1 MQRASDSVA
10 LFANGNNLHRY
21 GTFSGLFS
29 VLHTKHYYLFTAV
42 HIVCVPRSPVSSRIR
57 IFDDSSRRIFCCAV
71 LAEMSSSAL
80 MKRARVEPFAP
91 KMIRR
96 GAKRGGGGGAA
107 GGRMNE
113 TLLNSTPL
121 FVYVKLSF
129 VWFALLSF
137 DVISGG
143 FRFEV
148 LWPTWLLLR
157 NGYDA
162 FAYRGTTAH
171 LPYSAHVFSLF
182 FVCVTITSDLL
193 CFLFIPVPLLLFV
206 ASSYVWIHHIWQ
218 SSDRTFSTPAIVS
231 YVTVI
236 LFEYIWRYGYE
247 SPWLPYR
254 SLASALGLSRLL
266 PARKLESYDSPSPD
280 SFPWPLLMC
289 RPFAAHCIGYPIVM
303 FGFEARAFWTSWRM
317 KRKQREVAKSNEFY
331 TELLCA
337 AVPCAYEAGKR
348 YMFSH
353 VSPHGSYDNEVC
365 EYEIE
370 NPAIMSSATATTAGA
385 ACNNGNAN
393 NTVALYNPVPTVTT
407 TSKKARSSFSHKNGN
422 TRVQY
427 LRKQGNANSHAV
439 GNGTSHNGTSVHING
454 HEDTDTSSERGRSRS
469 PLVVRT
475 RSPMIVRVISGI
487 LQAILL
493 DPLMFLTRFVTS
505 LTTAASVTSPSTE
518 TNGSVDTYGSAG
530 PAPKSTTA
538 VDKFPHRQQL
548 IPPSGA
554 QPPTSGQGSGALP
567 ADEADDSQGD
577 AESEDGHQN
586 QNSTCSSSKS
596 SHAGSSS
603 RKKPARRARG
613 RTPQAPS
620 APFVESVPSSQP
632 NLLQVGNNTSYCN
645 SAANEWE
652 DASSFVENSSGKEP
666 KGNKKDK
673 ESNEIEKLRLD
684 LRAERDRNT
693 ELKSQ
698 EQKLR
703 TLLSEAK
710 TKQDQL
716 DVKLANVTRQRDQ
729 EKSNA
734 HLFERRL
741 NDLIVKKSEVD
752 AQLNAEKKR
761 NTELAQK
768 VDDLQHQLKSVPKP
782 AVNGIGKQL
791 AKENS
796 SDESLK
802 SKNALLERENK
813 NIRQELKNRE
823 ETIDERE
830 AELKQ
835 LREFRD
841 SHCEEKVRQI
851 IEQLQSKN
859 VHLEASL
866 RAENKLKQEL
876 FRALGVTRDQID
888 VLRER
893 VHYLEKQLPEF
904 ASPSATPPSSSSTQN
919 PFDTT
924 ETSQSCVFLSSSL
937 PLP

>member
-1 MQRASDSVA
+1 
-10 LFANGNNLHRY
+10 
-21 GTFSGLFS
+21 
-29 VLHTKHYYLFTAV
+29 
-42 HIVCVPRSPVSSRIR
+42 
-57 IFDDSSRRIFCCAV
+57 
-71 LAEMSSSAL
+71 MSSSAL

-96 GAKRGGGGGAA
+96 SAKRGGGGGAA
-107 GGRMNE
+107 SGRMNE
-113 TLLNSTPL
+113 TLLNSTHL

-137 DVISGG
+137 DVVSGG

-148 LWPTWLLLR
+148 LWPAWLLLR

-218 SSDRTFSTPAIVS
+218 SSDRTLSTTALLS

-254 SLASALGLSRLL
+254 SLATALGLSRT
-266 PARKLESYDSPSPD
+266 RKLDCYDSPSAD

-303 FGFEARAFWTSWRM
+303 FGFEARAFWTNWRL
-317 KRKQREVAKSNEFY
+317 KRKQREIVKSNEFY

-337 AVPCAYEAGKR
+337 AVPCVYEAGKR
-348 YMFSH
+348 YMFSQ
-353 VSPHGSYDNEVC
+353 VSSLGSYDNEVC

-370 NPAIMSSATATTAGA
+370 NPAIMSSAATPTGPV
-385 ACNNGNAN
+385 GNSSNA
-393 NTVALYNPVPTVTT
+393 VALYSPVGATPIST

-422 TRVQY
+422 SRLQY
-427 LRKQGNANSHAV
+427 LRKHGNSNNHAV
-439 GNGTSHNGTSVHING
+439 GNGTSHNGTSAHLHG

-475 RSPMIVRVISGI
+475 RSPMIVRMISR
-487 LQAILL
+487 LLRTLLL
-493 DPLMFLTRFVTS
+493 DPLLFLTRFVTNLVS
-505 LTTAASVTSPSTE
+505 PGALTTPNAE
-518 TNGSVDTYGSAG
+518 TNGSVDNYGSAG
-530 PAPKSTTA
+530 PSPKSAVT
-538 VDKFPHRQQL
+538 VDKFQHRQQL
-548 IPPSGA
+548 IPPSSSTPTPSSAHGA
-554 QPPTSGQGSGALP
+554 GASP
-567 ADEADDSQGD
+567 VDEADDSQGD

-603 RKKPARRARG
+603 RKKLARRARG
-613 RTPQAPS
+613 RTPQSPPG
-620 APFVESVPSSQP
+620 PFVESVPSSQASQ
-632 NLLQVGNNTSYCN
+632 LHTGNNTSYCD
-645 SAANEWE
+645 SAATEWE
-652 DASSFVENSSGKEP
+652 NASSFVENASGKEP
-666 KGNKKDK
+666 KGNRKDK
-673 ESNEIEKLRLD
+673 ESNEIEKLRSD
-684 LRAERDRNT
+684 LRAERDRNS
-693 ELKSQ
+693 ELKAQ

-703 TLLSEAK
+703 TLLSDAK
-710 TKQDQL
+710 IKQEQL
-716 DVKLANVTRQRDQ
+716 DLKLSNVTRQRDQ

-734 HLFERRL
+734 HLYERRL
-741 NDLIVKKSEVD
+741 NDLAAKKAETD
-752 AQLNAEKKR
+752 ALLNAEKKR
-761 NTELAQK
+761 NIELAQK
-768 VDDLQHQLKSVPKP
+768 VDDLQLQLKSAPKSL
-782 AVNGIGKQL
+782 VNGIGKQL
-791 AKENS
+791 AKEHS
-796 SDESLK
+796 TDESLK
-802 SKNALLERENK
+802 SKNANLERENK
-813 NIRQELKNRE
+813 AIRQEMKNRDEMIE
-823 ETIDERE
+823 ERD

-841 SHCEEKVRQI
+841 SHCEEKIRQI

-904 ASPSATPPSSSSTQN
+904 ASPSATPPTSSSTQN
-919 PFDTT
+919 PFAIENT
-924 ETSQSCVFLSSSL
+924 ESSQSCSFLSSSL